1 MMQALGK
8 STFLVCQVTAF
19 PHATIYW
26 EKSGQQITSVR
37 HTSNSYQCYNPVNI
51 VQHRQISRRQ
61 FAVLNYGQKRT
72 YRQLTA

>member
-37 HTSNSYQCYNPVNI
+37 HTSILTNTSTSYSIY
-51 VQHRQISRRQ
+51 ISADVSSH
-61 FAVLNYGQKRT
+61 F
-72 YRQLTA
+72 

>member
-37 HTSNSYQCYNPVNI
+37 QTSTLTNTSMSYNI
-51 VQHRQISRRQ
+51 DRSADASSR
-61 FAVLNYGQKRT
+61 L
-72 YRQLTA
+72 